1 MPGQWEYQVGPV
13 TGISAAD
20 QHVMSRYIMS
30 RTAEKYGVVVSYDAK
45 PVPGDW
51 NGSGC
56 VFFLKFFFEVRTF

>member
-1 MPGQWEYQVGPV
+1 
-13 TGISAAD
+13 
-20 QHVMSRYIMS
+20 MS

-56 VFFLKFFFEVRTF
+56 VFFFEDFFLRCGLFNLLVNLIPVTEGGFNMVVS